1 MLPQG
6 LSVNAGNIHDTIVSV
21 LIFSDSTALTK
32 LLIQLRVAET
42 PVYLRS
48 LESKSVL
55 GEGQSLYDIALALIF
70 ERGLNPMSGQLVNK
84 LAPGASSGQ
93 HIFDSMA
100 YLILDLVFSLEP
112 VRTHSVLAFPE
123 IQSVFLFHF
132 LADRDIPDTVVP
144 VAYCP
149 AVIVYPIINY
159 MDMRMLLV
167 MMTGYN
173 VLGILYAHLF
183 HILSGKQDHHTVRKP
198 VMICGLPT

>member
-1 MLPQG
+1 MLPQV

-70 ERGLNPMSGQLVNK
+70 ERGLNPMSGQL
-84 LAPGASSGQ
+84 P
-93 HIFDSMA
+93 
-100 YLILDLVFSLEP
+100 DLVFSLEP

-144 VAYCP
+144 VAYSP

-159 MDMRMLLV
+159 MDMRMLLI
-167 MMTGYN
+167 MMTGDDI
-173 VLGILYAHLF
+173 LGILYAHLF